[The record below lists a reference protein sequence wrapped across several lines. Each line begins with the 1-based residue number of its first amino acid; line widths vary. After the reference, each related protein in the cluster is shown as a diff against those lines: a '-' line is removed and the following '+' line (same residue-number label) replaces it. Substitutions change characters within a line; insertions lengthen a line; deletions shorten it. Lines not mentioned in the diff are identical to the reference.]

1 MKLTHKLCGAA
12 LVAAAGVALAVP
24 NTTKAVDTDT
34 QNGNAYVEFTRDSK
48 RDSDKTQITEPGTTT
63 GSKATDLDTDN
74 PEPKDPGDFGIIYV
88 TPLNFKDHAIVNN
101 TVKEEYFAAPFT
113 GNAAGAD
120 RWDSPNFVKFVDD
133 RQTLNHKY
141 TLSAELITQF
151 TTKVEDQDQTLEGAT
166 LTYNNMGIKS
176 VDNPNFYSKNQEFE
190 NGAVLEFDANAST
203 KELMYTNNDEKGG
216 VGIYELVF
224 GDDDKNTAGESVKL
238 TVPNTTMVYNGKY
251 KAVIQWTMESVA

>member
-34 QNGNAYVEFTRDSK
+34 QQGNAYVEFTRDSK
-48 RDSDKTQITEPGTTT
+48 RDDDKTQITEPGTTS
-63 GSKATDLDTDN
+63 GSKATDLDPDF
-74 PEPKDPGDFGIIYV
+74 PPKNPGDFGIIYV

-141 TLSAELITQF
+141 SLSADLQTQF
-151 TTKVEDQDQTLEGAT
+151 TTKVENTDKTLDGAT

-176 VDNPNFYSKNQEFE
+176 VDNPVFYSTDNEFI
-190 NGAVLEFDANAST
+190 NGATIAWDGQDST
-203 KELMYTNNDEKGG
+203 KVTMYNNKDADKGI
-216 VGIYELVF
+216 GIYELVF
-224 GDDDKNTAGESVKL
+224 GDDDKNTAAESVKL

-251 KAVIQWTMESVA
+251 TAVIQWTMEAVA